1 MKLFPILSE
10 KTCNIISE
18 KVNDDKE
25 ILKMYS
31 QAFKDLRRFIDD
43 EYKEEIRVNKA
54 IHETN
59 RFIDHE
65 TEEWRRSYML
75 GYHDGKMKL
84 FNSLTSILNIL
95 DNPCAELFNEKFDK
109 IRKEMEENGEI

>member
-1 MKLFPILSE
+1 MKMFPILSE

-25 ILKMYS
+25 MLKVYS
-31 QAFKDLRRFIDD
+31 QAFKDLKRFIED

-54 IHETN
+54 IHETD

-84 FNSLTSILNIL
+84 FDTLTNLMIIFNS
-95 DNPCAELFNEKFDK
+95 PCTELYNKKFDE